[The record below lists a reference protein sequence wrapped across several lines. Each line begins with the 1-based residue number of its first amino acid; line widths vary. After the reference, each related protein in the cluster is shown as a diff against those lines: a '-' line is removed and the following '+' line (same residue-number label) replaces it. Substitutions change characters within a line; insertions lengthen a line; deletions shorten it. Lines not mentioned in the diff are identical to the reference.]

1 MTDSHLSVIYRPPSA
16 VDGAAVFK
24 LVSQCPPLDTNS
36 MYCNLLQCS
45 HFAGTSV
52 AAEYQGDLVGFI
64 SGYLVPE
71 RPGSLFVWQVAV
83 SDSVRGK
90 GVATGMLKHIL
101 SRPQCRSVTHLETT
115 ITDSNRASWALFE
128 GLAEKCQAGLE
139 QSVIF
144 DRDVHLDG
152 EHDSEI
158 LVRIGPFSA
167 GEI

>member
-1 MTDSHLSVIYRPPSA
+1 
-16 VDGAAVFK
+16 
-24 LVSQCPPLDTNS
+24 
-36 MYCNLLQCS
+36 MYCNLLQCT
-45 HFAGTSV
+45 HFASTSV
-52 AAEYQGDLVGFI
+52 AAEYQNDLVGFI

-83 SDSVRGK
+83 SDRVRGK

-128 GLAEKCQAGLE
+128 GLAKKFHAGLE

-144 DRDVHLDG
+144 DRNIHFEG
-152 EHDSEI
+152 EHDSEM
-158 LVRIGPFSA
+158 LVRIGPFSRSDIDA
-167 GEI
+167 A